1 MKAVRIH
8 NYGGSEVLKYEDA
21 PAPVAGKGEAVV
33 KIAAAGLNF
42 VDIYYRSGL
51 YKAPQLPFIPGQEA
65 AGTVASIG
73 EGVSEVKP
81 GDRVAYAMTQGSY
94 AEFAVV
100 PAWKLLQLPDNVDFK
115 LGAAIML
122 QGMTAHYLTHSTF
135 NLKRGQTAVV
145 HAGAG
150 GVGLLLIQIAKKLG
164 ATVFT
169 TVGNEAKGELARGA
183 GADQVIIYSK
193 QDFETEVKRLTGAR
207 GVDVVYDSVGA
218 STFEKS
224 LNCLR
229 PRGYL
234 VYYGHSSGPVPPFDP
249 AILVAKGSLFLTR
262 PSLAHYAATREEV
275 LSRANDLFRWVGN
288 GELKVRIGHMF
299 RLSEARKAH
308 DELASRRTTGKV
320 LLLPND
326 N

>member
-81 GDRVAYAMTQGSY
+81 GDRVAYAMTQGAY

-100 PAWKLLQLPDNVDFK
+100 PAWKLVQLPDNVDFK

-135 NLKRGQTAVV
+135 PLKRGHKALV

-150 GVGLLLIQIAKKLG
+150 GVGLLLTQVAKKLG
-164 ATVFT
+164 ATVYA
-169 TVGNEAKGELARGA
+169 TVGSDAKAELAHAA
-183 GADQVIIYSK
+183 GADETIIYSK
-193 QDFETEVKRLTGAR
+193 LEFESEVKRLAPG

-229 PRGYL
+229 PRGYMVL
-234 VYYGHSSGPVPPFDP
+234 YGHSSGP
-249 AILVAKGSLFLTR
+249 
-262 PSLAHYAATREEV
+262 
-275 LSRANDLFRWVGN
+275 
-288 GELKVRIGHMF
+288 
-299 RLSEARKAH
+299 
-308 DELASRRTTGKV
+308 
-320 LLLPND
+320 
-326 N
+326 